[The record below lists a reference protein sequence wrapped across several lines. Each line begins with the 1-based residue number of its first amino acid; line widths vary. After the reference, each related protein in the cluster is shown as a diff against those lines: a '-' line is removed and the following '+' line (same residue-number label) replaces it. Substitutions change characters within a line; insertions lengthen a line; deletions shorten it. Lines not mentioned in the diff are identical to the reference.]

1 MRARTD
7 IVHIWRAD
15 LAAIG
20 NGLEDLLCAAEFA
33 RAAQISPVRR
43 RALWA
48 RSRGLLRAL
57 LARHLGAD
65 PRELRFVLGAH
76 GKPALDPRC
85 SASDLRF
92 NLSHSGSLALVAVS
106 RGREVGVD
114 IERAR
119 ARHTAE
125 FLRAWVAREAAVK
138 CDGGGL
144 LASSQ
149 GFRPPGPPEEC
160 LRRKGSS
167 PRADLWTA
175 ALDLGPR
182 AVAAVAVEG
191 GECRL
196 DLREWRV

>member
-1 MRARTD
+1 MPRWESVRARTN

-20 NGLEDLLCAAEFA
+20 DGLEDLLCADELA

-43 RALWA
+43 RILWA

-65 PRELRFVLGAH
+65 PRELRFALGPH

-85 SASDLRF
+85 SARDLHF

-106 RGREVGVD
+106 SGREVGVD

-149 GFRPPGPPEEC
+149 GFRPQGGAPPA
-160 LRRKGSS
+160 
-167 PRADLWTA
+167 RADPWTT
-175 ALDLGPR
+175 ALDLGPHV
-182 AVAAVAVEG
+182 VAAVAVEG

-196 DLREWRV
+196 ALREWRD

>member
-1 MRARTD
+1 MPRWESVRARTD

-20 NGLEDLLCAAEFA
+20 DGLEDLLCAAELA
-33 RAAQISPVRR
+33 RAAQIVHARR
-43 RALWA
+43 RAEWT

-57 LARHLGAD
+57 LARHVGAD

-92 NLSHSGSLALVAVS
+92 NLSHSGNLALVAVS
-106 RGREVGVD
+106 SGREVGVD

-119 ARHTAE
+119 ERHTAE
-125 FLRAWVAREAAVK
+125 FLHAWVAREAAVK

-144 LASSQ
+144 LAS
-149 GFRPPGPPEEC
+149 
-160 LRRKGSS
+160 

-175 ALDLGPR
+175 ELDLGPR

-196 DLREWRV
+196 DLREWRD